1 MPVSYSSKAGQDG
14 CRDESKGN
22 GKGRMFG
29 TCDGRSENGNM
40 GTEDGCA
47 DLYDKSRSST
57 ALTVGAH
64 GIKKETED
72 DESEKNGRQ
81 ERERE

>member
-1 MPVSYSSKAGQDG
+1 
-14 CRDESKGN
+14 
-22 GKGRMFG
+22 
-29 TCDGRSENGNM
+29 M
-40 GTEDGCA
+40 GTEDRWA
-47 DLYDKSRSST
+47 DLYDKGRRSA

-81 ERERE
+81 ERERARA